1 MATFDI
7 LRAKTASDLVSES
20 GQLSSGMPTSSA
32 RTMRRARPVLLVCGA
47 VQGCQYSLFVRE
59 FRVLIAVGEVNS
71 NLFKE
76 TNVEVTEQSQENTLL
91 SRAK

>member
-1 MATFDI
+1 VTLYGRFWVTP
-7 LRAKTASDLVSES
+7 K
-20 GQLSSGMPTSSA
+20 
-32 RTMRRARPVLLVCGA
+32 
-47 VQGCQYSLFVRE
+47 
-59 FRVLIAVGEVNS
+59 GEVNS